1 MADNGQYLTPIFD
14 HSKEQNMYHVN
25 LLLSSTE
32 DEQVNFNVNKLYH
45 KHSLFTLISVH
56 CSLVLLLPTEKLV
69 LSMHK
74 EYEDCTI

>member
-32 DEQVNFNVNKLYH
+32 DEQVNFNVNKLG
-45 KHSLFTLISVH
+45 ISQTFVVH
-56 CSLVLLLPTEKLV
+56 A
-69 LSMHK
+69 
-74 EYEDCTI
+74 D